1 MRCSGSKAVECQ
13 CGMRNAPLMCAG
25 RWNEEADDLWERC
38 ECTGEGLN
46 AGLAQGHDKKPVR

>member
-1 MRCSGSKAVECQ
+1 
-13 CGMRNAPLMCAG
+13 MRNAPLMCAG